1 MKNKL
6 QLQDFTFFINILKDS
21 NKWNIDDLTKKLGKD
36 IETIVYMLNIMS
48 EVYSVNGE
56 NFIDFEI
63 DSSENVIF
71 FEYSSTFK
79 ELNTITDFELFKI
92 YNLLKSNQNL
102 NIQNINK
109 KDYKNFSKILDMYFD
124 EKSNIEFEDNLSI
137 HLLTDINIEY
147 LKIGYDDPKTYSIK
161 PISISN
167 NQDGNVLEAIDLI
180 DNKVKTFLINR
191 IIEVNELNLISSSNK
206 EKINSIEVKFK
217 YKNENFSNKLDK
229 DNTFFKDGL
238 CIYTFRDFN
247 VALEFFFEHFQ
258 ELQIV
263 SPNKLKIEFNKRINN
278 LVDMI
283 NLWVLLNFWLYY
295 LSPWG

>member
-21 NKWNIDDLTKKLGKD
+21 NKWKIDDLTKKLGKD

-109 KDYKNFSKILDMYFD
+109 KDYNNFLKILDMYFD

-191 IIEVNELNLISSSNK
+191 IIEVNELNLISSNNK

-283 NLWVLLNFWLYY
+283 NL
-295 LSPWG
+295 

>member
-63 DSSENVIF
+63 DLSENVIF

-124 EKSNIEFEDNLSI
+124 EKSNIESEDNLSI

-283 NLWVLLNFWLYY
+283 NL
-295 LSPWG
+295 

>member
-6 QLQDFTFFINILKDS
+6 QLQDFTFFINILKNS

-109 KDYKNFSKILDMYFD
+109 KDYNNFLKILDMYFD

-283 NLWVLLNFWLYY
+283 NL
-295 LSPWG
+295 

>member
-21 NKWNIDDLTKKLGKD
+21 NKWKIDDLTIKLGKD

-48 EVYSVNGE
+48 EIYSVNGE

-63 DSSENVIF
+63 DSSENLIF

-124 EKSNIEFEDNLSI
+124 EKSKIEFEDNLSI

-283 NLWVLLNFWLYY
+283 NL
-295 LSPWG
+295 

>member
-6 QLQDFTFFINILKDS
+6 QLQDFTFFISILKDS
-21 NKWNIDDLTKKLGKD
+21 NNWNIDDLTKKLGKD

-109 KDYKNFSKILDMYFD
+109 KDYNNFLKILDMYFD

-278 LVDMI
+278 LVDII
-283 NLWVLLNFWLYY
+283 NL
-295 LSPWG
+295 

>member
-6 QLQDFTFFINILKDS
+6 QLQDFTFLINILKDS
-21 NKWNIDDLTKKLGKD
+21 NKWKIDDLTKKLGKD

-147 LKIGYDDPKTYSIK
+147 LKIGYDEPKTYSIK

-283 NLWVLLNFWLYY
+283 NL
-295 LSPWG
+295 

>member
-21 NKWNIDDLTKKLGKD
+21 NKWKIDDLTKKLGKD

-63 DSSENVIF
+63 DSSENLIF
-71 FEYSSTFK
+71 FEYSSTFT

-283 NLWVLLNFWLYY
+283 NL
-295 LSPWG
+295 

>member
-21 NKWNIDDLTKKLGKD
+21 NKWKIDDLTKKLGKD

-63 DSSENVIF
+63 DSSENLIF

-147 LKIGYDDPKTYSIK
+147 LKIGYDYSKTYSIK

-283 NLWVLLNFWLYY
+283 NL
-295 LSPWG
+295 

>member
-21 NKWNIDDLTKKLGKD
+21 NKWKIDDLTKKLGKD

-109 KDYKNFSKILDMYFD
+109 KDYNNFLKILDMYFD

-147 LKIGYDDPKTYSIK
+147 LKIGYDYPKTYSIK

-247 VALEFFFEHFQ
+247 VALDFFFEHFQ

-263 SPNKLKIEFNKRINN
+263 SPNKLKIEFNKRINH

-283 NLWVLLNFWLYY
+283 NL
-295 LSPWG
+295 

>member
-21 NKWNIDDLTKKLGKD
+21 NKWKIDDLTKKLGKD

-167 NQDGNVLEAIDLI
+167 NQDGNVLEAVDLI

-283 NLWVLLNFWLYY
+283 NL
-295 LSPWG
+295 

>member
-48 EVYSVNGE
+48 EVYSVNCE

-63 DSSENVIF
+63 DSSENIIF

-109 KDYKNFSKILDMYFD
+109 KDYNNFLKILDMYFD

-147 LKIGYDDPKTYSIK
+147 LKIGYDYSKTYSIK

-283 NLWVLLNFWLYY
+283 NL
-295 LSPWG
+295 

>member
-21 NKWNIDDLTKKLGKD
+21 NKWKIDDLTKKLGKD

-63 DSSENVIF
+63 DSSENLIF

-109 KDYKNFSKILDMYFD
+109 KDYNNFLKILDMYFD
-124 EKSNIEFEDNLSI
+124 EKSNIELEDNLTI

-283 NLWVLLNFWLYY
+283 NL
-295 LSPWG
+295 

>member
-21 NKWNIDDLTKKLGKD
+21 NKWKIDDLTKKLGKD

-63 DSSENVIF
+63 DSSENLIF

-109 KDYKNFSKILDMYFD
+109 KDYNNFLKILDTYFD

-283 NLWVLLNFWLYY
+283 NL
-295 LSPWG
+295 

>member
-21 NKWNIDDLTKKLGKD
+21 NKWKIDDLTKKLGKD

-48 EVYSVNGE
+48 EIYSVNGE

-109 KDYKNFSKILDMYFD
+109 KDYNNFLKILDMYFD

-283 NLWVLLNFWLYY
+283 NL
-295 LSPWG
+295 

>member
-6 QLQDFTFFINILKDS
+6 QLQDFTFFINILNDS

-63 DSSENVIF
+63 DSSENLIF

-247 VALEFFFEHFQ
+247 VALDFFFEHFQ
-258 ELQIV
+258 DLQIV
-263 SPNKLKIEFNKRINN
+263 SPNKLKIEFNKRIKN

-283 NLWVLLNFWLYY
+283 NL
-295 LSPWG
+295 

>member
-21 NKWNIDDLTKKLGKD
+21 NKWKIDDLTKKLGKD

-63 DSSENVIF
+63 DSSENLIF

-109 KDYKNFSKILDMYFD
+109 KDYNNFLKILDTYFD

-147 LKIGYDDPKTYSIK
+147 LKIGYDNPKTYSIK

-263 SPNKLKIEFNKRINN
+263 SPNKLKIEFNKRIKN

-283 NLWVLLNFWLYY
+283 NL
-295 LSPWG
+295 

>member
-6 QLQDFTFFINILKDS
+6 QLQDFTFFINILKDC

-56 NFIDFEI
+56 NFIDFEF
-63 DSSENVIF
+63 DSSENLIF

-109 KDYKNFSKILDMYFD
+109 KDYNNFLKILDMYFD

-283 NLWVLLNFWLYY
+283 NL
-295 LSPWG
+295 

>member
-79 ELNTITDFELFKI
+79 EFNTITDFELFKI

-109 KDYKNFSKILDMYFD
+109 KDYNNFLKILDMYFD

-147 LKIGYDDPKTYSIK
+147 LKIGYDYPKTYSIK

-238 CIYTFRDFN
+238 CVYTFRDFN

-283 NLWVLLNFWLYY
+283 NL
-295 LSPWG
+295 

>member
-63 DSSENVIF
+63 DSSENLIF

-124 EKSNIEFEDNLSI
+124 EKSNIESEDNLSI

-283 NLWVLLNFWLYY
+283 NL
-295 LSPWG
+295 

>member
-137 HLLTDINIEY
+137 HLLTDINIDY
-147 LKIGYDDPKTYSIK
+147 LKIGYDEPKTYSIK

-283 NLWVLLNFWLYY
+283 NL
-295 LSPWG
+295 

>member
-21 NKWNIDDLTKKLGKD
+21 NKWKIDDLTKKLGKD

-63 DSSENVIF
+63 DSSENLIF

-109 KDYKNFSKILDMYFD
+109 KDYNNFLKILDMYFD

-180 DNKVKTFLINR
+180 DNKVKTYLINR

-283 NLWVLLNFWLYY
+283 NL
-295 LSPWG
+295 

>member
-21 NKWNIDDLTKKLGKD
+21 NKWKIDDLTKKLGKD

-63 DSSENVIF
+63 DSSENLIF

-247 VALEFFFEHFQ
+247 VALEFFFEHFK

-283 NLWVLLNFWLYY
+283 NL
-295 LSPWG
+295 

>member
-6 QLQDFTFFINILKDS
+6 QLQDFTFFINILNDS

-63 DSSENVIF
+63 DSSENLIF

-109 KDYKNFSKILDMYFD
+109 KDYKNFLKILDTYFD

-147 LKIGYDDPKTYSIK
+147 LKIGYDYPKTYSIK

-247 VALEFFFEHFQ
+247 VALDFFFEHFQ
-258 ELQIV
+258 DLQIV
-263 SPNKLKIEFNKRINN
+263 SPNKLKIEFNKRIKN

-283 NLWVLLNFWLYY
+283 NL
-295 LSPWG
+295 

>member
-109 KDYKNFSKILDMYFD
+109 KDYNNFLKILDMYFD

-258 ELQIV
+258 KLQIV

-283 NLWVLLNFWLYY
+283 NL
-295 LSPWG
+295 

>member
-21 NKWNIDDLTKKLGKD
+21 NKWKIDDLTKKLGKD

-63 DSSENVIF
+63 DSSENLIF

-109 KDYKNFSKILDMYFD
+109 KDYNNFLKILDMYFD

-217 YKNENFSNKLDK
+217 YKNENFLNKLDK

-258 ELQIV
+258 ELQII

-283 NLWVLLNFWLYY
+283 NL
-295 LSPWG
+295 

>member
-1 MKNKL
+1 MINKL

-109 KDYKNFSKILDMYFD
+109 KDYNNFLKILDMYFD

-147 LKIGYDDPKTYSIK
+147 LKIGYDEPKTYSIK

-283 NLWVLLNFWLYY
+283 NL
-295 LSPWG
+295 

>member
-109 KDYKNFSKILDMYFD
+109 KDYNNFLKILDMYFD
-124 EKSNIEFEDNLSI
+124 KKSNIEFEDNLSI

-283 NLWVLLNFWLYY
+283 NL
-295 LSPWG
+295 

>member
-21 NKWNIDDLTKKLGKD
+21 NKWKIDDLTKKLGKD

-48 EVYSVNGE
+48 EIYSVNGE

-283 NLWVLLNFWLYY
+283 NL
-295 LSPWG
+295 

>member
-21 NKWNIDDLTKKLGKD
+21 NKWKIDDLTKKLGKD

-109 KDYKNFSKILDMYFD
+109 KDYNNFLKILDMYFD

-258 ELQIV
+258 ELEIV

-283 NLWVLLNFWLYY
+283 NL
-295 LSPWG
+295 

>member
-21 NKWNIDDLTKKLGKD
+21 NKWKIDDLTKKLGKD

-56 NFIDFEI
+56 NFIDFEF
-63 DSSENVIF
+63 DSSENLIF

-109 KDYKNFSKILDMYFD
+109 KDYNNFLKILDMYFD

-283 NLWVLLNFWLYY
+283 NL
-295 LSPWG
+295 

>member
-21 NKWNIDDLTKKLGKD
+21 NKWKIDDLTKKLGKD

-71 FEYSSTFK
+71 FEYSPTFK

-283 NLWVLLNFWLYY
+283 NL
-295 LSPWG
+295 

>member
-21 NKWNIDDLTKKLGKD
+21 NKWKIDDLTKKLGKD

-63 DSSENVIF
+63 DSSENLIF
-71 FEYSSTFK
+71 FEYSSTFT

>member
-21 NKWNIDDLTKKLGKD
+21 NKWKIDDLTKKLGKD

-63 DSSENVIF
+63 DSSENLIF

-147 LKIGYDDPKTYSIK
+147 LKIGYDYPKTYSIK

-263 SPNKLKIEFNKRINN
+263 SPNKLKIEFNKRINH

-283 NLWVLLNFWLYY
+283 NL
-295 LSPWG
+295 

>member
-63 DSSENVIF
+63 DSSENIIS

-109 KDYKNFSKILDMYFD
+109 KDYNNFLKILDMYFD

-147 LKIGYDDPKTYSIK
+147 LKIGYDYSKTYSIK

-258 ELQIV
+258 ELQII

-283 NLWVLLNFWLYY
+283 NL
-295 LSPWG
+295 

>member
-109 KDYKNFSKILDMYFD
+109 KDYNNFLKILDMYFD

-238 CIYTFRDFN
+238 CTYTFRDFN

-283 NLWVLLNFWLYY
+283 NL
-295 LSPWG
+295 

>member
-109 KDYKNFSKILDMYFD
+109 EDYNNFLKILDMYFD

-147 LKIGYDDPKTYSIK
+147 LKIGYDYSKTYSIK

-283 NLWVLLNFWLYY
+283 NL
-295 LSPWG
+295 

>member
-6 QLQDFTFFINILKDS
+6 QLQDFTFFINVLKDS
-21 NKWNIDDLTKKLGKD
+21 NKWNIDDLTEKLGKD

-109 KDYKNFSKILDMYFD
+109 KDYNNFLKILDMYFD

-283 NLWVLLNFWLYY
+283 NL
-295 LSPWG
+295 

>member
-63 DSSENVIF
+63 DSSDNVIF

-109 KDYKNFSKILDMYFD
+109 KDYNNFLKILDMYFD

-263 SPNKLKIEFNKRINN
+263 SPNKLKIEFNKRINK
-278 LVDMI
+278 LIDMI
-283 NLWVLLNFWLYY
+283 NL
-295 LSPWG
+295 

>member
-21 NKWNIDDLTKKLGKD
+21 NKWKIDDLTKKLGKD

-63 DSSENVIF
+63 DSSENLIF

-147 LKIGYDDPKTYSIK
+147 LKIGYDDPKSYSIK

-263 SPNKLKIEFNKRINN
+263 SPNKLKIEFDKRINTVSYTH
-278 LVDMI
+278 LRAHET
-283 NLWVLLNFWLYY
+283 
-295 LSPWG
+295 